1 MNNPSMQL
9 RQSFLKNGSSFER
22 GVYIMHKRSQQIMSR
37 KLTSSLAYIHS
48 ERNFVG
54 INES

>member
-22 GVYIMHKRSQQIMSR
+22 GVYIMQQIMSR